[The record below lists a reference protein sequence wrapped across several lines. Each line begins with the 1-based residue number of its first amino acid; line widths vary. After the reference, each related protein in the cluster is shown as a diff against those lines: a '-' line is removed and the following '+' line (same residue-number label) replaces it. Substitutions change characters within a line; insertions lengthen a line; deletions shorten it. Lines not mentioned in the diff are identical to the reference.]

1 MEVGLERT
9 LRGHLHAE
17 TPPGSSGLAE
27 RDRGDQGFLPPQGPA
42 SPPPPDPE
50 AGADRL
56 SFTLPCL
63 LCWLSTYR
71 ESGLRIHRTEYF
83 SCWSLCQDGLR
94 PPFLVRGA
102 DFGHFTCCFSSVFA
116 MASQGDWSCPDP
128 KGRRTEESEREGSL
142 SKGPPGRVPNC
153 TWQQQG
159 LRDRR
164 VETRRSGKGSVQNL
178 QTEEERSFLLLLMR
192 NPRHREPRR
201 ESWGALVETEVWSQ
215 QWDLTRVQAAR

>member
-56 SFTLPCL
+56 TFTLPCL

-71 ESGLRIHRTEYF
+71 ESGLRIHRIGYF

-94 PPFLVRGA
+94 PPFLV
-102 DFGHFTCCFSSVFA
+102 
-116 MASQGDWSCPDP
+116 
-128 KGRRTEESEREGSL
+128 GRSR
-142 SKGPPGRVPNC
+142 
-153 TWQQQG
+153 
-159 LRDRR
+159 LRP
-164 VETRRSGKGSVQNL
+164 L
-178 QTEEERSFLLLLMR
+178 YLSFLQCLCHGFPRGLVLSRPEGKKDRGKRAGGFPLEGAPWPCAKLHLAAAGTPRPPSR
-192 NPRHREPRR
+192 NTEKRERL
-201 ESWGALVETEVWSQ
+201 SAK
-215 QWDLTRVQAAR
+215 LTN